1 MKSNSE
7 NTLNIFINPID
18 EIEKIIS
25 AYEFKFSRE
34 NQNQLSLEFNGLWN
48 NYEVCFNWLESYE
61 SIRINNNF
69 SFKVPLKLVKK
80 IQVLISLLNEKVL
93 LGYFGYSTEEMC
105 VYFRHNISMRGVKN
119 LTTEQIE
126 DFIDTIIQ
134 ESDKY
139 YPAFQIF
146 LHKSDDPHIA
156 IKTALLD
163 TIGEA

>member
-93 LGYFGYSTEEMC
+93 LGYY
-105 VYFRHNISMRGVKN
+105 
-119 LTTEQIE
+119 
-126 DFIDTIIQ
+126 
-134 ESDKY
+134 
-139 YPAFQIF
+139 
-146 LHKSDDPHIA
+146 
-156 IKTALLD
+156 
-163 TIGEA
+163 